1 MWPSSALPRGAA
13 ARPPG
18 AFRLCAHVHL
28 RVPCLRVCLSLLS
41 VVICHVDCFLAG
53 APQHY
58 PKPTCA
64 GGRALLCRGT
74 SVATSVAPRPP
85 YPEVGAVCPLPCSPS
100 LSLALSA
107 SLSLILSLCRWAST
121 ATPLRMN
128 GGGSDDKPRVGFLGM
143 GIMGVPMSINLVKA
157 GFPVTVWNRTPDK
170 CAPAVQAGA
179 TQAATASEVVKSCDI
194 TFAMLADPV
203 AAEAVALGPDGVAE
217 AMCAG
222 KGYVDVST
230 IDPDSAAKIAAAI
243 RNKGGA
249 YLEAPVSG
257 SKKPAEDGTLI
268 FLCAGDEALYTQCR
282 EALEVMGK
290 KVALSSCMGRW
301 LLVRAGLRGSVD
313 CRWAAGGPG
322 ERAGRLNHV

>member
-1 MWPSSALPRGAA
+1 M
-13 ARPPG
+13 
-18 AFRLCAHVHL
+18 
-28 RVPCLRVCLSLLS
+28 
-41 VVICHVDCFLAG
+41 
-53 APQHY
+53 
-58 PKPTCA
+58 
-64 GGRALLCRGT
+64 
-74 SVATSVAPRPP
+74 ATSVAPRPP

-290 KVALSSCMGRW
+290 KVALSSCIFSFEKPMQTPHANA
-301 LLVRAGLRGSVD
+301 RA
-313 CRWAAGGPG
+313 
-322 ERAGRLNHV
+322 RARKRKT

>member
-1 MWPSSALPRGAA
+1 MRSA
-13 ARPPG
+13 
-18 AFRLCAHVHL
+18 
-28 RVPCLRVCLSLLS
+28 
-41 VVICHVDCFLAG
+41 
-53 APQHY
+53 
-58 PKPTCA
+58 
-64 GGRALLCRGT
+64 
-74 SVATSVAPRPP
+74 
-85 YPEVGAVCPLPCSPS
+85 
-100 LSLALSA
+100 
-107 SLSLILSLCRWAST
+107 RWAST

-290 KVALSSCMGRW
+290 KHLFLGEVGAGAKMKLVVNMVMGSMQVAYSEGFALAAAAQLNLDDVMDVVNNGAIACPMFALKGQHMKAGNQQPAFPLKHAQKDMKLALLLADELGVALPTSAAANEQYKRAKGR
-301 LLVRAGLRGSVD
+301 GKGD
-313 CRWAAGGPG
+313 EDFAAVHS
-322 ERAGRLNHV
+322 NYD